1 MKTRKRPAKRKAA
14 TRRAATAPRRRRSG
28 RAPQVPTGLLLI
40 GHGSR
45 VPEANRILTEVAAA
59 LRRRFRGYVV
69 ESCFLE
75 IAQPDIQAGIDRC
88 VAQGAARVMFVPYF
102 LYLGGHVGRDLPEH
116 IAQGRDRYP
125 GLEIRI
131 APHLGLDRRIVAV
144 VEERVRQG
152 LRSGGWG
159 G

>member
-1 MKTRKRPAKRKAA
+1 V
-14 TRRAATAPRRRRSG
+14 TAPKGGKPAVRT
-28 RAPQVPTGLLLI
+28 ALLLI

-45 VPEANRILTEVAAA
+45 VPEANKVLSDVTGA

-75 IAQPDIQAGIDRC
+75 LAQPDVQAGIDRC
-88 VAQGAARVMFVPYF
+88 VVQGALRLLFVPYF

-116 IAQGRDRYP
+116 IAQGRDRHP

-131 APHLGLDRRIVAV
+131 APHLGYDRAWSR
-144 VEERVRQG
+144 
-152 LRSGGWG
+152 
-159 G
+159 